1 MGTQRSRDGQ
11 GSERPAVFDAM
22 LASHPTPCILCLRRV
37 VYDIADNYPNFRHR
51 GAHRLEEQLDSTR
64 ILALFPRTVYLL
76 RFSDTWYEV

>member
-1 MGTQRSRDGQ
+1 MDNKPQAYVVGCSLNTG
-11 GSERPAVFDAM
+11 ATA
-22 LASHPTPCILCLRRV
+22 LCILCLRRV

-64 ILALFPRTVYLL
+64 ILDLFPRTVYLL